1 MSKHLEN
8 LAELNIGL
16 LRDISVGV
24 WSYSLIRDHIHSIV
38 LLLGSDENTFVNL
51 CGDIKEGISNYSEI
65 NIKLT
70 LREAHFLLAAIKENQ
85 DYYIKEHG
93 LEQVKDKLEEALK

>member
-16 LRDISVGV
+16 LRDILIGTV
-24 WSYSLIRDHIHSIV
+24 SYSLIRDHIHSIV

-51 CGDIKEGISNYSEI
+51 CDDIEEERRRKAMEEIKKEPF
-65 NIKLT
+65 
-70 LREAHFLLAAIKENQ
+70 RV
-85 DYYIKEHG
+85 
-93 LEQVKDKLEEALK
+93 VK

>member
-16 LRDISVGV
+16 LRDSSVDAG
-24 WSYSLIRDHIHSIV
+24 SYSLIRDHIHSIV

-51 CGDIKEGISNYSEI
+51 CDDIMEERRRKAMEEIKKE
-65 NIKLT
+65 LF
-70 LREAHFLLAAIKENQ
+70 RV
-85 DYYIKEHG
+85 
-93 LEQVKDKLEEALK
+93 VK

>member
-16 LRDISVGV
+16 LRDISVDAG
-24 WSYSLIRDHIHSIV
+24 SYSLIRDHIHSIV

-51 CGDIKEGISNYSEI
+51 CDIMEERRRKAMEEIKKE
-65 NIKLT
+65 LF
-70 LREAHFLLAAIKENQ
+70 RV
-85 DYYIKEHG
+85 
-93 LEQVKDKLEEALK
+93 VK

>member
-16 LRDISVGV
+16 LRDISVGAG
-24 WSYSLIRDHIHSIV
+24 SYSLIRDHIHSIV

-51 CGDIKEGISNYSEI
+51 CDDIKEERRRKAMEEMMKLKMFLQLAKNTCEI
-65 NIKLT
+65 Q
-70 LREAHFLLAAIKENQ
+70 EN
-85 DYYIKEHG
+85 
-93 LEQVKDKLEEALK
+93 KDVCERC

>member
-16 LRDISVGV
+16 LRDISVGAG
-24 WSYSLIRDHIHSIV
+24 SYSLIRDHIHSIV

-51 CGDIKEGISNYSEI
+51 CDDIKEERRRKAMEEI
-65 NIKLT
+65 K
-70 LREAHFLLAAIKENQ
+70 KE
-85 DYYIKEHG
+85 
-93 LEQVKDKLEEALK
+93 LFRVVK

>member
-16 LRDISVGV
+16 LRDISVGAG
-24 WSYSLIRDHIHSIV
+24 SYSLIRDHIHSIV

-51 CGDIKEGISNYSEI
+51 CDDIKEERRRKAMEEI
-65 NIKLT
+65 K
-70 LREAHFLLAAIKENQ
+70 KEP
-85 DYYIKEHG
+85 YYIKEHG

>member
-1 MSKHLEN
+1 MLSITSMKKF
-8 LAELNIGL
+8 
-16 LRDISVGV
+16 
-24 WSYSLIRDHIHSIV
+24 LIIA
-38 LLLGSDENTFVNL
+38 
-51 CGDIKEGISNYSEI
+51 
-65 NIKLT
+65 KLT

>member
-16 LRDISVGV
+16 LRDISVDAG
-24 WSYSLIRDHIHSIV
+24 SYSLIRDHIHSIV

-51 CGDIKEGISNYSEI
+51 CDDIKEERRRKVMEESN
-65 NIKLT
+65 
-70 LREAHFLLAAIKENQ
+70 KEPFR
-85 DYYIKEHG
+85 
-93 LEQVKDKLEEALK
+93 LVK

>member
-16 LRDISVGV
+16 LGDISVGAG
-24 WSYSLIRDHIHSIV
+24 SYLLIRDHIHSLV

-51 CGDIKEGISNYSEI
+51 CDDIEEERRRKAMEE
-65 NIKLT
+65 
-70 LREAHFLLAAIKENQ
+70 IKENQ

>member
-16 LRDISVGV
+16 LRDISVDAG
-24 WSYSLIRDHIHSIV
+24 SYSLIRDHIHSIV

-51 CGDIKEGISNYSEI
+51 CDDIEEERRRKAMEEI
-65 NIKLT
+65 KKDLF
-70 LREAHFLLAAIKENQ
+70 RV
-85 DYYIKEHG
+85 
-93 LEQVKDKLEEALK
+93 VK

>member
-16 LRDISVGV
+16 LRDITVGAV
-24 WSYSLIRDHIHSIV
+24 SYSLIRDHIHSIV

-51 CGDIKEGISNYSEI
+51 CDDIKEERRR
-65 NIKLT
+65 K
-70 LREAHFLLAAIKENQ
+70 A
-85 DYYIKEHG
+85 
-93 LEQVKDKLEEALK
+93 LEEIKKELFRVVK

>member
-16 LRDISVGV
+16 LRDISVGA

-51 CGDIKEGISNYSEI
+51 CDDIKEERRRKVMEERRRKAMEEI
-65 NIKLT
+65 K
-70 LREAHFLLAAIKENQ
+70 
-85 DYYIKEHG
+85 
-93 LEQVKDKLEEALK
+93 KDPFRVVE

>member
-16 LRDISVGV
+16 LRDISVGAV
-24 WSYSLIRDHIHSIV
+24 SYSLIRDHIHSIV

-51 CGDIKEGISNYSEI
+51 CDIKEERRRKAMEEI
-65 NIKLT
+65 K
-70 LREAHFLLAAIKENQ
+70 KEPFRV
-85 DYYIKEHG
+85 
-93 LEQVKDKLEEALK
+93 VK